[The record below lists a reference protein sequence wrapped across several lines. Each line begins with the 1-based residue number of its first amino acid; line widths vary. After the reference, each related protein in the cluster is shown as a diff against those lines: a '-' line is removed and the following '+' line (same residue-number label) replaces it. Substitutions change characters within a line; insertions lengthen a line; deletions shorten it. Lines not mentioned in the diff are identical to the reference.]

1 MVVEGSIVTGK
12 ATITVRSLLSVTGIT
27 TVVAKVAKELCQ

>member
-12 ATITVRSLLSVTGIT
+12 ATITVWPLLSVTGIT
-27 TVVAKVAKELCQ
+27 TVVAMVAKELCQ